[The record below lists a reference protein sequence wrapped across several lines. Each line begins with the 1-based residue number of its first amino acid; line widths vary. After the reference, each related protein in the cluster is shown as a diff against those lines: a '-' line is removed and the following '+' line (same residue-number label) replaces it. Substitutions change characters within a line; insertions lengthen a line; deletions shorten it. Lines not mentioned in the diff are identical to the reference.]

1 MASGDRRSRPHSLA
15 LATAAAFSR
24 AAASSA
30 ATLAQPAAAKASAAA
45 AAAAAVARRAAGAA
59 RAASATAVATAA
71 SAVARAASAAAA
83 AAVALAAAAAAATAA
98 PALQV
103 RAAVPALPGRA
114 GAVTAAARAVAA
126 LSAAVQGQGRAHGAH
141 VQRDAPRPDAPL
153 PAHVGRGGVGHDGE
167 RPAGVLGRAARGV
180 DRHGQPA
187 RRFFDQ
193 VENGAICG
201 SNWYEGNGGMLGMVG
216 GGPRFPRHP
225 GSDRSTPALFGFDEA
240 IDAHCAFQLG
250 GWDKGPGGHA
260 ERCVAANRNI
270 LSLYG
275 DRVPYNICR
284 NLEWQVCAARGKL
297 PYQGGRKI
305 VFAVAPSSLDP
316 SGATGKPLGQCK
328 GWVPGRKPEGGFYG
342 YATDDIFYLE
352 VCMMNQICKNGEHL
366 FHMQAGEEF
375 QRLRPGPLPRA
386 AKPAAFA
393 ARAGQLAPAGEVHAL
408 DPLDDEGAARVWRR
422 RPARLQHLL
431 AAQQW
436 AGRLPCPEGL

>member
-1 MASGDRRSRPHSLA
+1 MPSPPFPPPYKAKGALTARMCSAMLRDPTHLFRRMWAAEAWGTMENGRPA
-15 LATAAAFSR
+15 CW
-24 AAASSA
+24 
-30 ATLAQPAAAKASAAA
+30 
-45 AAAAAVARRAAGAA
+45 
-59 RAASATAVATAA
+59 
-71 SAVARAASAAAA
+71 
-83 AAVALAAAAAAATAA
+83 
-98 PALQV
+98 
-103 RAAVPALPGRA
+103 
-114 GAVTAAARAVAA
+114 
-126 LSAAVQGQGRAHGAH
+126 AVQREGW
-141 VQRDAPRPDAPL
+141 
-153 PAHVGRGGVGHDGE
+153 
-167 RPAGVLGRAARGV
+167 

-375 QRLRPGPLPRA
+375 QC
-386 AKPAAFA
+386 
-393 ARAGQLAPAGEVHAL
+393 
-408 DPLDDEGAARVWRR
+408 DYD
-422 RPARLQHLL
+422 PARFRELQNLL
-431 AAQQW
+431 LSPPEPANSHQQARCTHSTLSTMKERPVFGDDGLPDCSTCWRLNNGPGDCHAQKGCDS
-436 AGRLPCPEGL
+436 GRCDFCTNDPK